1 MGKENFF
8 FLQKFYTLVLQCR
21 KNTQVKLELEIFSP
35 ILARKVRLP
44 SFLYKNGMLKKGKD
58 REDLLAHAPWLFRCA
73 AALWVMMVKNVEFYS
88 EEKMKSIIVL
98 YLT

>member
-1 MGKENFF
+1 MICSAK
-8 FLQKFYTLVLQCR
+8 
-21 KNTQVKLELEIFSP
+21 KNTQVKLKIKIFSP